1 MQVIGTSLG
10 TTTDSSGKFR
20 ISGILPK
27 SYTLQF
33 TSVGYNEVTLF
44 NIVITSGNEINLTVQ
59 LEPSIT
65 RLEDVVIKSS
75 RRTAVAASLETP
87 LSVQRL
93 TTEEISSNPGGN
105 FDISRVIQALPGVGG
120 TAGSV
125 GGFRNDIIIRG
136 DSTLTEVF
144 MSTPY
149 IPTQF
154 HNDSLF
160 HGYKQFSNHFEP
172 EDGVLRV
179 AMQGQVWSDESK
191 YRQWLAVNIAA
202 GSLAI
207 TF

>member
-1 MQVIGTSLG
+1 MIKIFSLLIAITLFYQAQAQRQGSITGTVTDKNLLTPVGSVSVQVVGTSLG

-93 TTEEISSNPGGN
+93 TTEEIRSNPGGN

-125 GGFRNDIIIRG
+125 GGF
-136 DSTLTEVF
+136 
-144 MSTPY
+144 
-149 IPTQF
+149 
-154 HNDSLF
+154 
-160 HGYKQFSNHFEP
+160 
-172 EDGVLRV
+172 
-179 AMQGQVWSDESK
+179 
-191 YRQWLAVNIAA
+191 
-202 GSLAI
+202 
-207 TF
+207 